1 MKCSPLELPLTI
13 VFAVFTS
20 PNLSDWAILK
30 PATIP
35 QSPIGEKPTAAF
47 GLGRRGFWF
56 AFFRLKSDGR
66 DHEDRAKLG
75 ETGGIRLGSGVTGMG
90 ALLQFGTWGLKL

>member
-35 QSPIGEKPTAAF
+35 VSDLGEKPTAAF

-56 AFFRLKSDGR
+56 SVFWSKSDGS
-66 DHEDRAKLG
+66 DHEDRTKLG
-75 ETGGIRLGSGVTGMG
+75 DTGGIKRARELQGWEHFYNSEHG
-90 ALLQFGTWGLKL
+90 A